1 MSSDAPAPRHRP
13 HSRLSLARSLKL
25 AQLLVFEKVVELG
38 SVLAASRELA
48 MTQPA
53 VSKSIQELERHLQA
67 PLFVRGKRGMTL
79 TDFGIDFEPHAKT
92 MLAELR
98 LMSDGLNA
106 WHSGT
111 SGHLVVGTLIT
122 ASSHLVPEAITHLRQ
137 AAPDVTVEVRIGS
150 NATLFPALARGD
162 LDIVVGYL
170 PRGDLPAPTSP
181 GVPHVRLSHTT
192 LYDEPLC
199 VITDR
204 HHPLARRRKLA
215 LSELQPLEWVLPTP
229 DSAAFAA
236 VGQLFRD
243 ANLALPARAVHSVSV
258 LTNIGLLAR
267 SPMLA
272 LMPRSA
278 VEPFVKAG
286 LVAILPLGGLGNAGT
301 VGYSVRAGRPTGPLL
316 RRFIEGLHKATGQ
329 APARRR

>member
-1 MSSDAPAPRHRP
+1 MSTDAPPPRHRP

-25 AQLLVFEKVVELG
+25 AQLLVFEKVVEFG

-98 LMSDGLNA
+98 LMSEGLNA

-111 SGHLVVGTLIT
+111 SGHLVIGTLIT

-150 NATLFPALARGD
+150 NATLFPALSRGD
-162 LDIVVGYL
+162 LDVVVGYL
-170 PRGDLPAPTSP
+170 PPGNVPAPTPP

-204 HHPLARRRKLA
+204 RHPLARRRKLA
-215 LSELQPLEWVLPTP
+215 LQDLQALDWVLPTP
-229 DSAAFAA
+229 DSVAFAS
-236 VGQLFRD
+236 VSQLFRQ
-243 ANLALPARAVHSVSV
+243 ARLELPNRAVHSVSV
-258 LTNIGLLAR
+258 LTNIGLLTR

-286 LVAILPLGGLGNAGT
+286 LVAILPLGSLGNAGT
-301 VGYSVRAGRPTGPLL
+301 VGYTVRTGRPTGALL
-316 RRFIEGLHKATGQ
+316 RRFIDGLIAASGQ
-329 APARRR
+329 AAAGSS